1 MKRLYIF
8 LLMFL
13 LLGTAAFAEVTTD
26 DLDANQVIYLS
37 GSAELNWGFGG
48 QVIDNTAGFLGEISN
63 RGLLTDTDSD
73 VNWPFSWTLGLEAA
87 DADGTVIVAAEAEM
101 DLEGTLTL
109 QEGEGVSFEFIE
121 FPNVIPG
128 MLAIKLL
135 PDDVV
140 GTDVTASD
148 SASSAPTVE
157 LVATPMDGLE
167 AKLSVA
173 FANGQFDSKYWP
185 TDPLGAGVDFSV
197 LDLYAATVGDLYGVL
212 DTATVAGDEETW
224 ALDNYSSFGV
234 ALQLEYELA
243 IGDEDT
249 VTVTAGTVFDTAYT
263 NHVYAGALKQ
273 SDILGPGFEGLAPG
287 DRWYIT
293 ETWGAKV
300 SKSWDIWDETL
311 AAYDGAAIMDMVYD
325 MLTGNVWGYA
335 TLPIGLQVD
344 LDMMGIE
351 ASVAFQARMV
361 DGWDVA
367 NPSEGTYDIA
377 VDDGAG
383 NPLDPF
389 DPASYATAAE
399 YAVGAPRAYAMPM
412 YISVDAAYEMEMG
425 DMTIAPSADFQMST
439 DFYKIGPNDDGDEI
453 EYKGD
458 VTAAQFLGRQMSASA
473 GVDVSG
479 IAGMVDISL
488 SGAIGLGFGSEAY
501 LWPFDGNY
509 NAVTWPGDI
518 QNEFDDMNY
527 YSTEIEKALALLSA
541 EPDSGNNMIF
551 IDDFSVYSVSVGL
564 EAEPIANLSL
574 SNDFSYTHDGMGI
587 EGANDAGVVSMIDD
601 GVWLDMIENATG
613 IEFDLQVA
621 DSTAATLYGDFTFT
635 KLNYSIEQGTY
646 FEGWNVDV
654 TDADDLTVRIWDSET
669 STKTTFEY
677 EVGVKVTVD
686 L

>member
-48 QVIDNTAGFLGEISN
+48 QVIDNTTGFLGEISN
-63 RGLLTDTDSD
+63 RGLLAGTDSD
-73 VNWPFSWTLGLEAA
+73 VGWPSSWTLGLEAA
-87 DADGTVIVAAEAEM
+87 DADGTVIVAAEAEI
-101 DLEGTLTL
+101 DLNATLIL
-109 QEGEGVSFEFIE
+109 QDDEGVSFEFIE

-128 MLAIKLL
+128 MLAIRLL

-157 LVATPMDGLE
+157 LVATPMEGLE

-185 TDPLGAGVDFSV
+185 TNPAGAGVDFSV
-197 LDLYAATVGDLYGVL
+197 LDSYAATVGDLYDVL
-212 DTATVAGDEETW
+212 DTATVDGDEETW

-273 SDILGPGFEGLAPG
+273 SDIALAPG

-300 SKSWDIWDETL
+300 SKNWDIWDDAA
-311 AAYDGAAIMDMVYD
+311 AAYDGVAIVDMAYD
-325 MLTGNVWGYA
+325 MLRGNVWGYA
-335 TLPIGLQVD
+335 TLPIGLQLD

-351 ASVAFQARMV
+351 ASLAFQARMV

-377 VDDGAG
+377 VAAG
-383 NPLDPF
+383 GDPLDPF

-425 DMTIAPSADFQMST
+425 DMTIAPSADFKMST

-458 VTAAQFLGRQMSASA
+458 VTAAQFLGRQMSAGA

-488 SGAIGLGFGSEAY
+488 SGAIGFGFGSEAY

-518 QNEFDDMNY
+518 QNELDDQN
-527 YSTEIEKALALLSA
+527 YSTTEAEKALALLSA

-551 IDDFSVYSVSVGL
+551 IDDFSVYSASVGI
-564 EAEPIANLSL
+564 EAETIANLKL

-587 EGANDAGVVSMIDD
+587 EGANDVGVVSMIDD
-601 GVWLDMIENATG
+601 GVWLDIIENATG
-613 IEFDLQVA
+613 IEYDIQVA
-621 DSTAATLYGDFTFT
+621 DSTAAILYADLTFT

-646 FEGWNVDV
+646 FEGWNVDA
-654 TDADDLTVRIWDSET
+654 TDLDDLTVRIWDSET